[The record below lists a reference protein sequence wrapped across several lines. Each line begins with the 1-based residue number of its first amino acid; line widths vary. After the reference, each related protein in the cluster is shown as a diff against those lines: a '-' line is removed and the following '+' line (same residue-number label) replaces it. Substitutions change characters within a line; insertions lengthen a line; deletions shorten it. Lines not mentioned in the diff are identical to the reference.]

1 MKSNHNAEN
10 IAACLQQHLQQRE
23 MSVYQ
28 LSQQTG
34 ISRDYL
40 SRLFNSKIKKPG
52 IDKLQ
57 KIATALNLE
66 LNDLLPCPPRLVK
79 QASDINLCELGYY
92 PGTLPLPHNPCLG
105 RQQDLSTLQASIQ
118 SPQIAL
124 IGLWGL
130 AGIGKT
136 SLAIEL
142 AQLTKVQF
150 DQVLWLDAIHP
161 HTQKTLQNGIWPDT
175 LLQGMRS
182 HPLLIVI
189 DHLEVLKP
197 QTTQALSTPTL
208 FNPLLNTL
216 GRSKLIL
223 ISRVKPQWLTLIE
236 KQMPSA
242 QLFKVTGLQSG
253 TEQLL
258 QNQGLGESE
267 YWPELIQL
275 YRGHPLALKLA
286 AATIQTVFAGSVRT
300 FLEHGTLFLGDLSH
314 LLQMQV
320 QHCSD
325 PERQILET
333 LSQATEPLF
342 FCSILEALDQE
353 WRKSQIIEALDNLIS
368 QSLVDPLNF
377 NHQVCYSLQPFIRQ
391 VLRHPLGLSLEP

>member
-1 MKSNHNAEN
+1 MKSNHNTEN

-66 LNDLLPCPPRLVK
+66 LNDLLPCTPAPVRLVS
-79 QASDINLCELGYY
+79 AINPSELGYY
-92 PGTLPLPHNPCLG
+92 PGTLPCPHNSCLG
-105 RQQDLSTLQASIQ
+105 RQQDLNTLQALIQ
-118 SPQIAL
+118 SPQTTL

-142 AQLTKVQF
+142 AQLTKTQF
-150 DQVLWLDAIHP
+150 DQVLWLDAAHP

-175 LLQGMRS
+175 LLQTLRS
-182 HPLLIVI
+182 HPLLTVI
-189 DHLEVLKP
+189 DHLEALKP
-197 QTTQALSTPTL
+197 QAASAWSTPTL
-208 FNPLLNTL
+208 FDPLLNAL
-216 GRSKLIL
+216 GKSKLIV

-253 TEQLL
+253 GEQLL
-258 QNQGLGESE
+258 QQQGLGESE
-267 YWPELIQL
+267 YWAELIQL

-286 AATIQTVFAGSVRT
+286 AATIQTVFAGSIRT
-300 FLEHGTLFLGDLSH
+300 FLEQGTLFLGDLSA
-314 LLQMQV
+314 LLQTQV

-325 PERQILET
+325 PERQILEI
-333 LSQATEPLF
+333 LSQAAEPLF

-353 WRKSQIIEALDNLIS
+353 WRKSQLMTALNSLIS
-368 QSLVDPLNF
+368 QSLVDPLSF
-377 NHQVCYSLQPFIRQ
+377 NHQVCYSLQPFVRQ
-391 VLRHPLGLSLEP
+391 VLRHPLGLPLEP